1 MRCRN
6 PLFSLE
12 RWAPNVRRG
21 TTPRLKPGA
30 FSLHPG
36 VWTTT
41 TRTSRMACC
50 APQCGHPA
58 RIRSASVSILRRG
71 LSPTTPYR
79 NFRQPVWVCT
89 PNGGGHR
96 AKSGPIER
104 PSRCFLRKPRVAVWL
119 LHARYDSGRSRA
131 AHPHEFTDPVGD
143 CRGPLRQSV
152 PLHWLCPD
160 H

>member
-79 NFRQPVWVCT
+79 NFRRPVWVCT
-89 PNGGGHR
+89 PNGGD
-96 AKSGPIER
+96 
-104 PSRCFLRKPRVAVWL
+104 LTPRVV
-119 LHARYDSGRSRA
+119 HIKGRAFLPSFPSPKGALKGGASR
-131 AHPHEFTDPVGD
+131 VGD
-143 CRGPLRQSV
+143 GSASSGGWRLARHSGASEATQDV
-152 PLHWLCPD
+152 D
-160 H
+160 E